1 MLAKKR
7 NFIFFIL
14 FVPGLVTAQD
24 AQYSQF
30 YSNPLFLN
38 PAFTGASQ
46 LTRVGGNY
54 RNQWPSLDANFV
66 SYAVWVDHFID
77 DKNSGIG
84 FYAGR
89 DRATISG
96 LQSTAISAHY
106 AYQLALT
113 EIYTIRAGF
122 SAGYVLRDINFGSLI
137 FGDQINPD
145 GTINPNTQE
154 TFDGSSVNNYFD
166 LGVGA
171 LIYSESAWLGVSAF
185 HLNRPNQSLI
195 GGNSTLPR
203 KYSVHI
209 GYKFFFTPGLV
220 GEGMFTRP
228 QERSV
233 APTAQ
238 YKFQG
243 QFDQLDLG
251 LYFTYEPIVF
261 GLWYRGLPLKSIEGN
276 VNNESIVFLMGFK
289 QVSKKEIFNIGYSYD
304 LTLSGLGATS
314 GGAHEFSIS
323 YSWFTGDPRKP
334 PKNVRMIP
342 CPDF

>member
-1 MLAKKR
+1 MLTKKR
-7 NFIFFIL
+7 NFILFIL
-14 FVPGLVTAQD
+14 FMPGLVTSQD
-24 AQYSQF
+24 AQFSQF

-38 PAFTGASQ
+38 PAFTGAAQ

-66 SYAVWVDHFID
+66 SYAVWADHFID

-84 FYAGR
+84 FYVGR
-89 DRATISG
+89 DQATVSG
-96 LQSTAISAHY
+96 LKSTAISAYY

-113 EIYTIRAGF
+113 QAYTLRAGF
-122 SAGYVLRDINFGSLI
+122 TAGYVLRDIDFGSLI

-145 GTINPNTQE
+145 GSINPDTQE
-154 TFDGSSVNNYFD
+154 SFGGSANNYFD
-166 LGVGA
+166 LGTGV
-171 LIYSESAWLGVSAF
+171 LLYSESAWLGVSAF

-195 GGNSTLPR
+195 GGSSPLPR

-209 GYKFFFTPGLV
+209 GYKFFFAPGVV
-220 GEGMFTRP
+220 GDGMFARS

-243 QFDQLDLG
+243 KFDQLDLG
-251 LYFTYEPIVF
+251 LYFTYEPLVF

-276 VNNESIVFLMGFK
+276 INNESIVFLMGFK
-289 QVSKKEIFNIGYSYD
+289 QVSDKEIFNIGYSYD
-304 LTLSGLGATS
+304 LTLSGLGVSS